1 MADIR
6 NDELDAIFGRAVL
19 TVEALSADVRERIA
33 RIAADVDATQ
43 IGATLLEIRVILEEE
58 FSPLLRAGLSDAMIA
73 AAILGAQDIAD
84 ALPAEALATLRTI
97 APPMPPGRILP
108 PVGLLPGGEPLVRF
122 PVIDRA
128 AEGLVRRNILTRPA
142 FDAASLR
149 ARSRAF
155 TVAGETTEDAIATI
169 RDVMVEMIERGET
182 LAKFRKTVAEQLEG
196 SFLGPAHAETVFRT
210 NIQTAFN
217 AAHDELADRPIVS
230 ELFPYQAYLPIND
243 GRVRDEHLALG
254 RRVPEIPG
262 SAFGIQGTNIY
273 RRADPFW
280 DFFTPPWHF
289 NCRCGVNL
297 LTIEAAAR
305 AGLNEARQWLET
317 GIIPPLVSRLPDIPF
332 RPDPNFVGGR
342 AARLAA

>member
-1 MADIR
+1 MPDIR

-19 TVEALSADVRERIA
+19 TVEALSADVRSRIA
-33 RIAADVDATQ
+33 RIAADVDSTQ
-43 IGATLLEIRVILEEE
+43 IGDTLLQIRVILEEE
-58 FSPLLRAGLSDAMIA
+58 FSPLLQAGLSDAMIA
-73 AAILGAQDIAD
+73 AAILGAQEIAD
-84 ALPAEALATLRTI
+84 ALPSAAAETLRQL
-97 APPMPPGRILP
+97 APPLPPGRVLP
-108 PVGLLPGGEPLVRF
+108 PRGLLPGDEPLVRF

-128 AEGLVRRNILTRPA
+128 AESLVRRNILTRAA

-149 ARSRAF
+149 ARAQAF
-155 TVAGETTEDAIATI
+155 TVAGETVEDAIGTI
-169 RDVMVEMIERGET
+169 REAMVEAIREGTT
-182 LAKFRKTVAEQLEG
+182 LRQFRQRVEEQLEG

-210 NIQTAFN
+210 NIQTAYN

-243 GRVRDEHLALG
+243 GRVRDEHLSLG
-254 RRVPEIPG
+254 RRIPEISG
-262 SAFGIQGTNIY
+262 SAFGIEGTNIY

-280 DFFTPPWHF
+280 DVFTPPWGF

-317 GIIPPLVSRLPDIPF
+317 GIAPPLVSRLPGIPF
-332 RPDPNFVGGR
+332 RPDPDFVGGR